1 MNVVVAGWAGA
12 GKTTIAGTLARI
24 VAAGGADVLI
34 VEDDPPP
41 TLAATLGIAPAGE
54 VAPLPEDLLNRV
66 ESPDGEADFV
76 LAKPPQAIVDDYG
89 VKGPAGVTL
98 LKLAA
103 VEHRE
108 NPGGR
113 NFIDS
118 AYLTA
123 QKVLTSVLQ
132 ERDEETVIDG
142 IPAVQH
148 LPRDT
153 IAAVDVLL
161 VVVEP
166 HYKSLEAGRRTAERA
181 LEVGFADV
189 RIVANQIHDADQRT
203 AIEAFCTRADLT
215 LGGVVQYDEAIPQAH
230 QNDHAPIDEAPE
242 GAAVRAIGTIAE
254 DLLADHARE

>member
-12 GKTTIAGTLARI
+12 GKSTVAGTLAR
-24 VAAGGADVLI
+24 VVSAGGADVLV

-66 ESPDGEADFV
+66 ESPEGEADFV
-76 LAKPPQAIVDDYG
+76 LAKLPQSVVDDYG
-89 VKGPAGVTL
+89 VKGPASVTL

-108 NPGGR
+108 TPGGR

-118 AYLTA
+118 TYLTA
-123 QKVLTSVLQ
+123 QKVLTSLLQ
-132 ERDEETVIDG
+132 ERDEVIVIDG

-148 LPRDT
+148 LARES
-153 IAAVDVLL
+153 INAVDVLL

-181 LEVGFADV
+181 REVGFGDV

-203 AIEAFCTRADLT
+203 AIESVCAATGLT
-215 LGGVVQYDEAIPQAH
+215 LEGFVPFDEAILQAH

-254 DLLADHARE
+254 DLLADHTRE